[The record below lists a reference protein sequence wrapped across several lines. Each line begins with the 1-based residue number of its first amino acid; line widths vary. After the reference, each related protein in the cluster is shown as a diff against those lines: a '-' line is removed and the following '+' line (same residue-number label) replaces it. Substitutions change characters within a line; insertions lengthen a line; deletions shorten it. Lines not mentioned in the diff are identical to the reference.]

1 MMCEYCGSTI
11 LSGTSFCS
19 ACGANAGIRNKA
31 AIQPESLMPHFQP
44 YEQQF
49 NQPFT
54 RPRMNPM
61 ALTGGIIGL
70 ASIILNCL
78 GIVAILALIF
88 SIIGLSQI
96 NKNGDRGRGWAI
108 TGIIL
113 GIIGI
118 IWGILVIT
126 LWSTIF
132 AYAFSYSYG
141 W

>member
-1 MMCEYCGSTI
+1 
-11 LSGTSFCS
+11 
-19 ACGANAGIRNKA
+19 
-31 AIQPESLMPHFQP
+31 
-44 YEQQF
+44 
-49 NQPFT
+49 
-54 RPRMNPM
+54 MNPM